1 MALFRPSFSVMVILA
16 AAMLFLMPY
25 AVAKDDDGANLGGDF
40 HTFRVSPINL
50 KKKQCGANC
59 GTIDLLLWGTTY
71 KPAGDLNYAEVKRL
85 FSQLVYLLF
94 PWSL

>member
-40 HTFRVSPINL
+40 LGGVL
-50 KKKQCGANC
+50 G
-59 GTIDLLLWGTTY
+59 
-71 KPAGDLNYAEVKRL
+71 GDMLGGVLGGDMLGGVLE
-85 FSQLVYLLF
+85 
-94 PWSL
+94 